1 MVSLQSNTKIE
12 KKREGYIMKI
22 LDHWNKMKRFV
33 ARQQTKP
40 MNGQY
45 ETWHIKKPLTL

>member
-1 MVSLQSNTKIE
+1 VV
-12 KKREGYIMKI
+12 KKRAGYHIMKI
-22 LDHWNKMKRFV
+22 LDRWNKMKRFF

-45 ETWHIKKPLTL
+45 EAWRFKKPLKGRRKDAT

>member
-1 MVSLQSNTKIE
+1 ME
-12 KKREGYIMKI
+12 KKRGGYIMKI
-22 LDHWNKMKRFV
+22 LNHWNKMKRFI

-45 ETWHIKKPLTL
+45 ETWHIKKPLMGRKKDAT